1 MDSMLFDPL
10 VSFARIGTLMAL
22 AEMETHMVWFHDQIF
37 IMNHVEGWKPLEN
50 AKIRVSRCWE
60 PIRKQIQQGSLQI
73 TLRITSSMPV
83 RVASR
88 ALAYVETLRFE
99 ADMMGLLLGKA
110 METMKYMGK

>member
-1 MDSMLFDPL
+1 
-10 VSFARIGTLMAL
+10 
-22 AEMETHMVWFHDQIF
+22 
-37 IMNHVEGWKPLEN
+37 
-50 AKIRVSRCWE
+50 
-60 PIRKQIQQGSLQI
+60 
-73 TLRITSSMPV
+73 MPV